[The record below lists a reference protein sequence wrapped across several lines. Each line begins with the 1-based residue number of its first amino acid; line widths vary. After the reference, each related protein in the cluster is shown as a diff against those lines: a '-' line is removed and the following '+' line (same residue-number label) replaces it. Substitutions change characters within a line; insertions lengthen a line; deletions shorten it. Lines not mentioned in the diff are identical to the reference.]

1 MVRKKTHCSINPTKI
16 AGDRK
21 MKNKPLSK
29 KEIPQSG
36 KQDSHTTTITK
47 PESKED
53 KADKSSHSSNS
64 PSPHDNNSVGN
75 LKSRIKSLEIELV
88 KKESEINFLKD
99 KLTNN
104 QDVLLDLIEDKKSLK
119 KLVHDY
125 ELKEIDER
133 LNNFRDLQ
141 RKQHKIEHRLFV
153 TKQQLDEAREL
164 LDVRKKVI
172 EDLEKRGV
180 KDCLMANYTERYV
193 QYQKNRDH

>member
-1 MVRKKTHCSINPTKI
+1 
-16 AGDRK
+16 

-36 KQDSHTTTITK
+36 KQDSHTTTIAKTGS
-47 PESKED
+47 EEN

-64 PSPHDNNSVGN
+64 SCPPDNNSVGN

-119 KLVHDY
+119 KQVQDY
-125 ELKEIDER
+125 EVKEIDKS

-141 RKQHKIEHRLFV
+141 RKQHKLEHRLFV
-153 TKQQLDEAREL
+153 TKQHLDEAREL
-164 LDVRKKVI
+164 LDVREKVI

-180 KDCLMANYTERYV
+180 RDCLMANYPESYV
-193 QYQKNRDH
+193 QYQKNREH